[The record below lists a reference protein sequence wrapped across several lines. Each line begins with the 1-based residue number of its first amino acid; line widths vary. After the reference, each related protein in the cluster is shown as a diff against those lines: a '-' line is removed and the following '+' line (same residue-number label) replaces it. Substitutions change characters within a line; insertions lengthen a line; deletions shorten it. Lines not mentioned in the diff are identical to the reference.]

1 MQNGVCWELMPLDY
15 PIIEP
20 EYGFLPTMRACIAKH
35 GLCWK
40 RAEEGKPKG
49 NLEDYLAYLYVRSGG
64 KRVRGDVCVSVFRR
78 PDDGVAPEVDELYDR
93 HLDGWRKE
101 CKVAHD
107 TQGGKKIECLWLNYN
122 PQLTLFDMPT
132 RLIRDAILTSG
143 RVASLS
149 WEAEVFYRRL
159 MSVADDYGLYD
170 ARTPILRSA
179 LYPLQL
185 DKMSECNI
193 QRCLSACEAAGLI
206 LLYSHNE
213 KPYLMILGFDQ
224 QGKSMPKWP
233 LPNGYEVLKVSD
245 KKYELRKLVTGR
257 NDSPQPVTYANAY
270 SETETKTDANAK
282 KLPVSRGIEQFPR
295 DAEDVRLFMA
305 AQLMAPKGRRVE
317 TVRRVVFDD
326 FSARGWR
333 DSKGIPLADWKPA
346 ARKYARSWVTNNAQQ
361 GHQGSSGRNDANAGR
376 RYE

>member
-1 MQNGVCWELMPLDY
+1 M
-15 PIIEP
+15 
-20 EYGFLPTMRACIAKH
+20 
-35 GLCWK
+35 
-40 RAEEGKPKG
+40 
-49 NLEDYLAYLYVRSGG
+49 
-64 KRVRGDVCVSVFRR
+64 
-78 PDDGVAPEVDELYDR
+78 
-93 HLDGWRKE
+93 
-101 CKVAHD
+101 
-107 TQGGKKIECLWLNYN
+107 
-122 PQLTLFDMPT
+122 
-132 RLIRDAILTSG
+132 
-143 RVASLS
+143 
-149 WEAEVFYRRL
+149 FYRRL

-270 SETETKTDANAK
+270 SETETETETKSKTYTETK
-282 KLPVSRGIEQFPR
+282 TLSVSQGVEQFPR
-295 DAEDVRLFMA
+295 NAEDVRLFMA
-305 AQLMAPKGRRVE
+305 AQLMALKGDELKRCAE
-317 TVRRVVFDD
+317 SFFDD

-346 ARKYARSWVTNNAQQ
+346 ARKYARSWVTNNAQW
-361 GHQGSSGRNDANAGR
+361 GHQGSSGRSGRNDANAGR

>member
-1 MQNGVCWELMPLDY
+1 M
-15 PIIEP
+15 
-20 EYGFLPTMRACIAKH
+20 
-35 GLCWK
+35 
-40 RAEEGKPKG
+40 
-49 NLEDYLAYLYVRSGG
+49 
-64 KRVRGDVCVSVFRR
+64 
-78 PDDGVAPEVDELYDR
+78 
-93 HLDGWRKE
+93 
-101 CKVAHD
+101 
-107 TQGGKKIECLWLNYN
+107 
-122 PQLTLFDMPT
+122 
-132 RLIRDAILTSG
+132 
-143 RVASLS
+143 
-149 WEAEVFYRRL
+149 FYRRL

-257 NDSPQPVTYANAY
+257 NDSPQPVTYANANAY

-305 AQLMAPKGRRVE
+305 AQLMAPKGDELKRCAE
-317 TVRRVVFDD
+317 SFFDD

-333 DSKGIPLADWKPA
+333 DSKGIPLANWQPA
-346 ARKYARSWVTNNAQQ
+346 ARKYARSWATNNVQHGRQQ
-361 GHQGSSGRNDANAGR
+361 GPSGRDANAGR

>member
-1 MQNGVCWELMPLDY
+1 
-15 PIIEP
+15 
-20 EYGFLPTMRACIAKH
+20 
-35 GLCWK
+35 
-40 RAEEGKPKG
+40 
-49 NLEDYLAYLYVRSGG
+49 
-64 KRVRGDVCVSVFRR
+64 
-78 PDDGVAPEVDELYDR
+78 
-93 HLDGWRKE
+93 
-101 CKVAHD
+101 
-107 TQGGKKIECLWLNYN
+107 
-122 PQLTLFDMPT
+122 MPT

-257 NDSPQPVTYANAY
+257 NDSPQPVTYANANAY

-305 AQLMAPKGRRVE
+305 AQLMAPKGDELKRCAE
-317 TVRRVVFDD
+317 SFFDD

-333 DSKGIPLADWKPA
+333 DSKGIPLANWQPA
-346 ARKYARSWVTNNAQQ
+346 ARKYARSWATNNVQHGRQQ
-361 GHQGSSGRNDANAGR
+361 GPSGRDANAGR

>member
-1 MQNGVCWELMPLDY
+1 
-15 PIIEP
+15 
-20 EYGFLPTMRACIAKH
+20 
-35 GLCWK
+35 
-40 RAEEGKPKG
+40 
-49 NLEDYLAYLYVRSGG
+49 
-64 KRVRGDVCVSVFRR
+64 
-78 PDDGVAPEVDELYDR
+78 
-93 HLDGWRKE
+93 
-101 CKVAHD
+101 
-107 TQGGKKIECLWLNYN
+107 
-122 PQLTLFDMPT
+122 MPT

-206 LLYSHNE
+206 LLYSHAG
-213 KPYLMILGFDQ
+213 KPYLMILGFGQ

-270 SETETKTDANAK
+270 SDAKTDKQENNAEGNNTVVCSDPPAAPVLPARS
-282 KLPVSRGIEQFPR
+282 LPVRER
-295 DAEDVRLFMA
+295 LNDVRGMRCADNHADMGASPGAARFMA
-305 AQLMAPKGRRVE
+305 ACLEINPSWSRTMPTAIEQAAALEAYRSAQGRVTTRDMEMLRDYYASGLTEDCKKKAFWRPDSRKKFWECFGDVLTHADRWAKE
-317 TVRRVVFDD
+317 TRWKPV
-326 FSARGWR
+326 SARKKLKTEQAPQQPEGPVVDVVDAAAEIASLR
-333 DSKGIPLADWKPA
+333 EEMGIGGD
-346 ARKYARSWVTNNAQQ
+346 
-361 GHQGSSGRNDANAGR
+361 
-376 RYE
+376 E

>member
-1 MQNGVCWELMPLDY
+1 
-15 PIIEP
+15 
-20 EYGFLPTMRACIAKH
+20 
-35 GLCWK
+35 
-40 RAEEGKPKG
+40 
-49 NLEDYLAYLYVRSGG
+49 
-64 KRVRGDVCVSVFRR
+64 
-78 PDDGVAPEVDELYDR
+78 
-93 HLDGWRKE
+93 
-101 CKVAHD
+101 
-107 TQGGKKIECLWLNYN
+107 
-122 PQLTLFDMPT
+122 MPT

-270 SETETKTDANAK
+270 SETETETKTDANAK
-282 KLPVSRGIEQFPR
+282 KLPVSRGIEQFPWN
-295 DAEDVRLFMA
+295 AEDVRLFMA
-305 AQLMAPKGRRVE
+305 AQLMAPKGDELKRCAESFLMISAPVDGG
-317 TVRRVVFDD
+317 T
-326 FSARGWR
+326 ARGFLLPIGSR
-333 DSKGIPLADWKPA
+333 QPGSMPVPGSRIM
-346 ARKYARSWVTNNAQQ
+346 RSGDIKVRLGGMTPTREGGTND
-361 GHQGSSGRNDANAGR
+361 G
-376 RYE
+376 